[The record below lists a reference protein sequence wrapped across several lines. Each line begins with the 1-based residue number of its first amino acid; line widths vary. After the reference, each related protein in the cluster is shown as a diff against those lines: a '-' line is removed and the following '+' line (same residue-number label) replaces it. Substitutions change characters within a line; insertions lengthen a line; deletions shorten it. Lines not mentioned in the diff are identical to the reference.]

1 MKVYSFNV
9 HYSSSYLLNIPLK
22 KKIKSSFWKNCKQTC
37 WPLNTSMK
45 PRLLLA
51 FLQNMYSLLLSLR
64 LNYRNWQGGE
74 KRKRTEVQGKWKQET
89 EAVLD
94 AHIIATKLSIIFL
107 SREMFS
113 FHLSQ
118 QMHFFD
124 NVGIQQKKHLKVIKA
139 QLDTNSVLA
148 FCTNSIPP
156 GCIFKKE
163 YAILPKIQRNWRVFY
178 FYFFNVFYEV
188 LT

>member
-1 MKVYSFNV
+1 MKE
-9 HYSSSYLLNIPLK
+9 L
-22 KKIKSSFWKNCKQTC
+22 QTD
-37 WPLNTSMK
+37 
-45 PRLLLA
+45 LLA
-51 FLQNMYSLLLSLR
+51 SKYINEATSITGFLTEYVFSSIVTEAKLQKLTG
-64 LNYRNWQGGE
+64 WE
-74 KRKRTEVQGKWKQET
+74 KKKRTEVQGKWKEET

-163 YAILPKIQRNWRVFY
+163 YAILPKIHRNWRVFY